1 MLGRVTSQQL
11 LAGGQRSIAGA
22 KAQLAALQ
30 DQVSS
35 GRAITKP
42 SDDPTGTAAALQ
54 VRGQQRA
61 NTQYGVNIDDGLSWL
76 GTVDAALT
84 SSENVVRKAIDL
96 TIQGANAGTM
106 TATTRQA
113 LAQQLDD
120 ARTDLLEQANTK
132 YVGRSVLAGNS
143 DAAAA
148 FDASYSYSGLADDT
162 VQRRIGATETVAVS
176 GNGAAAYG
184 TGSTSVFAAI
194 DAVAAALRGG
204 DDAGVRSGIDALQ
217 GHLATMSAEH
227 AVVGGRYARLQQ
239 AKTTNA
245 GSSLALETQRSG
257 IEDADIAKA
266 MIELKTQETT
276 YQTALAVT
284 AQTIQPTLMSFLR

>member
-11 LAGGQRSIAGA
+11 LVGGQRSIAGA

-30 DQVSS
+30 NQASS

-42 SDDPTGTAAALQ
+42 SDDPTGAAAALQ
-54 VRGQQRA
+54 VRSQQRA
-61 NTQYGVNIDDGLSWL
+61 NTQYGVNVDDGLSWL
-76 GTVDAALT
+76 STVDTTLT
-84 SSENVVRKAIDL
+84 SSENVLRKAIDL

-120 ARTDLLEQANTK
+120 ARTDLLAQANTK

-143 DAAAA
+143 DAPAA
-148 FDASYSYSGLADDT
+148 FDASYNYRGTPGDT
-162 VQRRIGATETVAVS
+162 VQRRIGAREMVAVS
-176 GNGAAAYG
+176 GDGAAAYG
-184 TGSTSVFAAI
+184 TGSTSVFATI
-194 DAVAAALRGG
+194 DAVSTALRGG
-204 DDAGVRSGIDALQ
+204 DDAGVRSGLDALR
-217 GHLATMSAEH
+217 GNLATMSAEH

-245 GSSLALETQRSG
+245 STTVALETQRSG
-257 IEDADIAKA
+257 IEDADIAKV
-266 MIELKTQETT
+266 MIDLKTQETN
-276 YQTALAVT
+276 YQTALAVA